1 MSSALARGGVAPVHD
16 RGRVLADTAV
26 MIADGGRVPGAL
38 PEAVLEDLLGR
49 RNAST
54 GTTCAR
60 TDGRGGAR
68 WLIAAM

>member
-1 MSSALARGGVAPVHD
+1 VHD

-38 PEAVLEDLLGR
+38 PEAALEDLLGR

-54 GTTCAR
+54 WTTCAQ
-60 TDGRGGAR
+60 R
-68 WLIAAM
+68 WPRRSALADCSHVTSVMRRS